1 MSDISN
7 KTNDTEGGTTM
18 RKLIESTLVSLDGVI
33 EAPERWAIFDEEATQ
48 ISMQELDNYDAF
60 VMGRVTY
67 ERFRENWGAG
77 GNPYIDRICAMPKYV
92 ASRSLTEVTWNAT
105 LLGPDVAAAI
115 EQLKAQPGRDL
126 IKYGNS
132 RLDATLL
139 REGLVD
145 ELRVWIMPVVV
156 GSGQRIFEDVETSSL
171 KLTLNDVH
179 KLRNGS
185 VVLTYIPGYDEEGED
200 DGKG

>member
-1 MSDISN
+1 
-7 KTNDTEGGTTM
+7 M
-18 RKLIESTLVSLDGVI
+18 RKLVESTLVSLDGVI

-48 ISMQELDNYDAF
+48 RSMQELDNYDAF

-67 ERFRENWGAG
+67 ERFRDTWSSG
-77 GNPYIDRICAMPKYV
+77 GNPYIDRIGAMPKYV

-105 LLGPDVAAAI
+105 LLGPDVVAAI
-115 EQLKAQPGRDL
+115 EELKAQPGKDL

-139 REGLVD
+139 RAGLVD
-145 ELRVWIMPVVV
+145 ELHVWIMPVVV

-171 KLTLNDVH
+171 KLTLADVN

-185 VVLTYIPGYDEEGED
+185 VVLSYLPG
-200 DGKG
+200 

>member
-1 MSDISN
+1 
-7 KTNDTEGGTTM
+7 M

-33 EAPERWAIFDEEATQ
+33 EAPEQWAIFDEEATQ
-48 ISMQELDNYDAF
+48 RSMKELDNYDAF

-67 ERFRENWGAG
+67 ERFHDNWSSSG
-77 GNPYIDRICAMPKYV
+77 GNPYFDRISAMPKYV

-105 LLGPDVAAAI
+105 LLGSDVVAAI
-115 EQLKAQPGRDL
+115 EELKAQPGKDL

-139 REGLVD
+139 RAGLVD
-145 ELRVWIMPVVV
+145 ELQVWIMPVVV

-171 KLTLNDVH
+171 KLTLTDVH

-185 VVLTYIPGYDEEGED
+185 VVLTYRPGYDD
-200 DGKG
+200 DGENDGNR

>member
-1 MSDISN
+1 
-7 KTNDTEGGTTM
+7 M

-48 ISMQELDNYDAF
+48 RSMQELDNYDAF
-60 VMGRVTY
+60 VMGRVTS
-67 ERFRENWGAG
+67 ERFRENWGTG
-77 GNPYIDRICAMPKYV
+77 SDPYIARLSAMPKYV

-105 LLGPDVAAAI
+105 LLGSDVVAAI
-115 EQLKAQPGRDL
+115 ERLKARPGKDL

-139 REGLVD
+139 RAGLVD
-145 ELRVWIMPVVV
+145 ELHVWIMPVVV

-171 KLTLNDVH
+171 KLTLTDVH

-185 VVLTYIPGYDEEGED
+185 VVLTYIPGYDD
-200 DGKG
+200 DGENDGNG

>member
-1 MSDISN
+1 
-7 KTNDTEGGTTM
+7 M

-33 EAPERWAIFDEEATQ
+33 ESPERWAIFDEEATQ
-48 ISMQELDNYDAF
+48 RSMQELDNYDAF

-67 ERFRENWGAG
+67 ERFRDNWGAG
-77 GNPYIDRICAMPKYV
+77 GNPYLDRIGAMPKYV

-105 LLGPDVAAAI
+105 LLGPDIDTAI
-115 EQLKAQPGRDL
+115 QDLKAQPGKDL

-132 RLDATLL
+132 RLDATLW
-139 REGLVD
+139 RAGLVD
-145 ELRVWIMPVVV
+145 ELQLWIMPVVV

-171 KLTLNDVH
+171 KLTLTDVH

-185 VVLTYIPGYDEEGED
+185 VVLTYVPGYHDAGEN

>member
-1 MSDISN
+1 
-7 KTNDTEGGTTM
+7 M

-33 EAPERWAIFDEEATQ
+33 EAPERWAIFDDEATQ
-48 ISMQELDNYDAF
+48 QSMQELDNYDAF

-67 ERFRENWGAG
+67 ERFRDSWGAG
-77 GNPYIDRICAMPKYV
+77 GNPYIDRIGAMPKYV

-105 LLGPDVAAAI
+105 LLGPDVVKAI
-115 EQLKAQPGRDL
+115 RDLKAQPGKDL

-139 REGLVD
+139 SAQLID
-145 ELRVWIMPVVV
+145 ELRLWIMPVVV
-156 GSGQRIFEDVETSSL
+156 GSGQRIFEDVDTSSL
-171 KLTLNDVH
+171 KLTLTDVH

-185 VVLTYIPGYDEEGED
+185 VVLTYIPG
-200 DGKG
+200 

>member
-1 MSDISN
+1 
-7 KTNDTEGGTTM
+7 M

-48 ISMQELDNYDAF
+48 RSMQELDNYDAF

-77 GNPYIDRICAMPKYV
+77 GNPYIDRIGAMPKYV

-105 LLGPDVAAAI
+105 LLGSDVVAAVQ
-115 EQLKAQPGRDL
+115 QLKAQPGKDL

-139 REGLVD
+139 PAGLVD
-145 ELRVWIMPVVV
+145 ELRLWIMPVVV
-156 GSGQRIFEDVETSSL
+156 GSGQRILEDVETSSL
-171 KLTLNDVH
+171 KLTLTDVH
-179 KLRNGS
+179 ELRNGS
-185 VVLTYIPGYDEEGED
+185 VVLTYVPGYDD
-200 DGKG
+200 DGPR